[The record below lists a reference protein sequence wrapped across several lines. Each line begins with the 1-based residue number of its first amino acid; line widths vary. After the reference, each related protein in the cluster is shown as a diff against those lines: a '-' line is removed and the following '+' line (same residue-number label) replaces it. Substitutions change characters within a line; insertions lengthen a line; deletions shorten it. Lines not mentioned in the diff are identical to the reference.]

1 MHAETMSSANLTFK
15 KSIQPTN
22 NVVFFTDRLVSFNRK
37 IKYNINRSLNN
48 GNARVKYFRRAT
60 SKDMRK
66 RILKLHHTD
75 ITLQNNS
82 FEVTV
87 IHIAISDIANNKNPL
102 KCKIY
107 GI

>member
-1 MHAETMSSANLTFK
+1 MW
-15 KSIQPTN
+15 
-22 NVVFFTDRLVSFNRK
+22 
-37 IKYNINRSLNN
+37 
-48 GNARVKYFRRAT
+48 
-60 SKDMRK
+60 K
-66 RILKLHHTD
+66 RILKLPHTD
-75 ITLQNNS
+75 ITLQDNS